1 MRLFLYTLLLLTS
14 RFPSA
19 TARLVHIL
27 CDSFVAF
34 VFRREDAAN
43 PEHTVARIAWAGGEA
58 ILFRISAHL
67 LAWAVSNIILCL
79 ELADGAWHVGY
90 FDRRSRLAR

>member
-1 MRLFLYTLLLLTS
+1 
-14 RFPSA
+14 
-19 TARLVHIL
+19 VHIL

-58 ILFRISAHL
+58 IFFRISAHL

-79 ELADGAWHVGY
+79 ELADGDNSISVIRHDPSGSLGCHAKS
-90 FDRRSRLAR
+90 FLSST